1 MAWYDDWQARKE
13 ALLQIGLPVLIRDV
27 ELSDDGFL
35 SVLLDADEACLLRS
49 HAARGFDLHISLG
62 YIQEYGSP
70 SDALEAHARLRHR
83 WTGQWV
89 LLNIAWIGS
98 GGAAFLHRYDL
109 LHEDADF
116 QYLYSRGRY
125 WKRGAHVSL

>member
-1 MAWYDDWQARKE
+1 M
-13 ALLQIGLPVLIRDV
+13 

-70 SDALEAHARLRHR
+70 SESAGGLRTSTPPLDWPVGPAQHRLDWLWR
-83 WTGQWV
+83 
-89 LLNIAWIGS
+89 S
-98 GGAAFLHRYDL
+98 CFLHRYDL

-116 QYLYSRGRY
+116 QYLYSRGRC